1 MSRTTT
7 GMTEDLRAYL
17 IGSSVRESALLARLR
32 EETAS
37 LPAGGMQISPEQGQ
51 LMRLLVELTGAK
63 RCLEVGTFTGY
74 SALCVAM
81 ALPADGTLICCD
93 VNAEWTGIGR
103 RYWQEAGL
111 DHKID
116 LRIAPATETLE
127 ALIADGQA
135 GSFDFA
141 FIDADKGNYDRYYE
155 AALTLLRPGGLI
167 GVDNVLWGGSVI
179 NAAKQDEDTV
189 AIRALNAK
197 IARDERVTPAMIPI
211 GDGLTLA
218 RKR

>member
-7 GMTEDLRAYL
+7 GMNDELRHYL
-17 IGSSVRESALLARLR
+17 IASSVRETALLAKLR

-81 ALPADGTLICCD
+81 ALPADGTLTCCD
-93 VNAEWTGIGR
+93 VSAEWTGIGR
-103 RYWQEAGL
+103 RYWKEAGL

-116 LRIAPATETLE
+116 LRLAPATETLE
-127 ALIADGQA
+127 ALIADGQS
-135 GSFDFA
+135 GNFDFA
-141 FIDADKGNYDRYYE
+141 FIDADKGNYGRYYE

-167 GVDNVLWGGSVI
+167 GVDNVLWHGAVI
-179 NAAKQDEDTV
+179 DAAKQDEDTT

-197 IARDERVTPAMIPI
+197 IAKDERVTPAMIPI

>member
-17 IGSSVRESALLARLR
+17 IASGVRESALLAKLR
-32 EETAS
+32 EETAG

-51 LMRLLVELTGAK
+51 FMRLLVELTGAR

-74 SALCVAM
+74 SALCVAS
-81 ALPADGTLICCD
+81 ALPEDGRLVCCD
-93 VNAEWTGIGR
+93 VSAEWTAIGR
-103 RYWQEAGL
+103 RYWKEAGI

-127 ALIADGQA
+127 ALIAGGQA

-179 NAAKQDEDTV
+179 NPAKQDADTL

-218 RKR
+218 RRR

>member
-17 IGSSVRESALLARLR
+17 VASSVRESALLGRLR

-37 LPAGGMQISPEQGQ
+37 LLAGGMQISPEQGQ

-81 ALPADGTLICCD
+81 ALPEDGRLVCCD
-93 VNAEWTGIGR
+93 VSAEWTGIGR
-103 RYWQEAGL
+103 RYWKEAGL
-111 DHKID
+111 GHKID
-116 LRIAPATETLE
+116 LRLAPATETLA

-135 GSFDFA
+135 GSYDFA

-155 AALTLLRPGGLI
+155 AALILLRPGGLI
-167 GVDNVLWGGSVI
+167 GVDNVLWHGAVI
-179 NAAKQDEDTV
+179 DDTKQDEDTI